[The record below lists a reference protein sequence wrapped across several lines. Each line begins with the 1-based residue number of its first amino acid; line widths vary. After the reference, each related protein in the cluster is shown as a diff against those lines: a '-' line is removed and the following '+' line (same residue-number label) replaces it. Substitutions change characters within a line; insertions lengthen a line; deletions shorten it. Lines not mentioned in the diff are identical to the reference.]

1 MKDFPAMYWIPKIH
15 RNPISSGFI
24 VASPVCSTKPLAK
37 DITSVFKLFYKKG
50 GKYHTK
56 GKMWSGIKTFWNFR
70 IAVPS
75 NL

>member
-50 GKYHTK
+50 GKYTK
-56 GKMWSGIKTFWNFR
+56 GKMWSGIKTWN
-70 IAVPS
+70 IQNS
-75 NL
+75 CTQ

>member
-15 RNPISSGFI
+15 RNPISSSFI

-50 GKYHTK
+50 GKYTK
-56 GKMWSGIKTFWNFR
+56 EKMWSGIKTFWN
-70 IAVPS
+70 IQNS
-75 NL
+75 CTQ